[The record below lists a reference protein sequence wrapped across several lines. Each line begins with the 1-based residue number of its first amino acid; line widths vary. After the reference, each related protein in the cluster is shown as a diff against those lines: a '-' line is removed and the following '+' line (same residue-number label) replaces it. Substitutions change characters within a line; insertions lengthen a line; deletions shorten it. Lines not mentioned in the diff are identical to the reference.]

1 MSLPVI
7 PPLQWLFGSNED
19 GEGGEGKKALL
30 MIIQFF
36 HRCVIIGYNIETSC
50 QNKGEVV
57 AGQGGG
63 WERRGLIENI
73 HCCCGSWKRSAWGLL
88 WGWWRDAA
96 FLRASVPLA
105 TACPFLEGC
114 VALQTQ
120 AAPGLLAEFL
130 GVAER
135 REAQLSA
142 CTPQCG
148 VLEADKGKS
157 GMGVGCERFKGK
169 DCWDFNQAK
178 PWASD
183 QKASCSAVRQAGCDL
198 QKWQLP
204 TQAFA
209 PSLCYC

>member
-73 HCCCGSWKRSAWGLL
+73 HCCCGSWKRSA
-88 WGWWRDAA
+88 
-96 FLRASVPLA
+96 
-105 TACPFLEGC
+105 
-114 VALQTQ
+114 
-120 AAPGLLAEFL
+120 
-130 GVAER
+130 
-135 REAQLSA
+135 
-142 CTPQCG
+142 
-148 VLEADKGKS
+148 
-157 GMGVGCERFKGK
+157 
-169 DCWDFNQAK
+169 
-178 PWASD
+178 
-183 QKASCSAVRQAGCDL
+183 
-198 QKWQLP
+198 
-204 TQAFA
+204 
-209 PSLCYC
+209 

>member
-1 MSLPVI
+1 M
-7 PPLQWLFGSNED
+7 
-19 GEGGEGKKALL
+19 
-30 MIIQFF
+30 
-36 HRCVIIGYNIETSC
+36 
-50 QNKGEVV
+50 V
-57 AGQGGG
+57 AGNVLLEACYGAGGRTQPFSG
-63 WERRGLIENI
+63 
-73 HCCCGSWKRSAWGLL
+73 
-88 WGWWRDAA
+88 
-96 FLRASVPLA
+96 PLA

-178 PWASD
+178 P
-183 QKASCSAVRQAGCDL
+183 
-198 QKWQLP
+198 
-204 TQAFA
+204 
-209 PSLCYC
+209 